1 MLTRVSLPLHAPAW
15 RGAPAW
21 RVRRPARCA
30 GEAAADRVPVAIFS
44 TSNERAV
51 TAIRDVL
58 LGPEAAGVRVFAGD
72 CVPRKKPDPAIYL
85 LAASELGV
93 DPARWVVPPQL
104 QMQ

>member
-1 MLTRVSLPLHAPAW
+1 
-15 RGAPAW
+15 
-21 RVRRPARCA
+21 
-30 GEAAADRVPVAIFS
+30 
-44 TSNERAV
+44 V

>member
-1 MLTRVSLPLHAPAW
+1 MPDVH
-15 RGAPAW
+15 
-21 RVRRPARCA
+21 RRSWSA
-30 GEAAADRVPVAIFS
+30 GEAKAEGVPVAICS

-58 LGPEAAGVRVFAGD
+58 LGPEVAAAVRVFAGD

-93 DPARWVVPPQL
+93 DPARCGF
-104 QMQ
+104 